1 MKMKGF
7 KILTLLFVIPLLASC
22 ATSAGGHK
30 ASEMVSAQLTLVA
43 EEGKRFS
50 QQRDSLAKARLRV
63 MHELE
68 NSTLDAEQEID
79 MDRMAWKVVG
89 ATFRTTLYD
98 STLEATEK
106 EEKRMT
112 LQEQRRAGQE
122 KALADVRSTVR
133 FKQEELV
140 AAAKKLS
147 LLSKVQSAGENR
159 KRLIKFVEET
169 AKKIETEAAV
179 GGNKANA
186 GITLLD
192 KAEEKLKND
201 NLKDKA
207 LPTLEK

>member
-1 MKMKGF
+1 MKMKGY

-79 MDRMAWKVVG
+79 LDRMAWKVAG
-89 ATFRTTLYD
+89 ASFRTTLYD

-112 LQEQRRAGQE
+112 LQEQRRAEQE
-122 KALADVRSTVR
+122 KKLAEVRSAVR

-147 LLSKVQSAGENR
+147 LLSKVQSAEENR
-159 KRLIKFVEET
+159 KRLIEFVEET
-169 AKKIETEAAV
+169 AKIIETESAV

-186 GITLLD
+186 GITLLE
-192 KAEEKLKND
+192 KAEEKLTND
-201 NLKDKA
+201 NLKDMA